1 MYHGLG
7 SCTGNAETYML
18 MSDKFIEHTH
28 KVTTGRDLAQV
39 DAVAFYARAT
49 HIDHYRGVFPS
60 DDTGS
65 NGLSVMKAAKEG
77 GFIDGYAHCFSLEHA
92 LRTITLQ
99 PTISG
104 FYWKT
109 YMDDPD
115 QDGIVHYAGS
125 IRGGHEFV
133 QCGLIIQDPKY
144 LLDSPHNLVECKQSW
159 GSWGKAIDGKPGYF
173 YIPVPEFGQ
182 AMHEQGD
189 VKTGI
194 LL

>member
-1 MYHGLG
+1 MSRVYRKVIEEKRIKGKELGRSSILHDPKSWRYPAPMADKITTVHHDIGILLDQGADIELGGRVYHGLG

-28 KVTTGRDLAQV
+28 KITTGRDLAEV

-92 LRTITLQ
+92 LRTIMLQ

-109 YMDDPD
+109 QMD
-115 QDGIVHYAGS
+115 
-125 IRGGHEFV
+125 
-133 QCGLIIQDPKY
+133 
-144 LLDSPHNLVECKQSW
+144 
-159 GSWGKAIDGKPGYF
+159 
-173 YIPVPEFGQ
+173 
-182 AMHEQGD
+182 
-189 VKTGI
+189 
-194 LL
+194 